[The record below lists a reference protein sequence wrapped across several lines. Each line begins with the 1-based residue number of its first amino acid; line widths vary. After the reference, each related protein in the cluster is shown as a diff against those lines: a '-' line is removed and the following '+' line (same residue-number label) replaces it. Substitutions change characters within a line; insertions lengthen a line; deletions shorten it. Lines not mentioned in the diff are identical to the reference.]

1 MYGDAIKK
9 FTDGLG
15 CRPTSFRTGSFSAN
29 DSTFPVCAELGLSV
43 TSHSCP
49 GRRMNNLRSNW
60 VDAPQQ
66 VHFAHPHNRLLEGD
80 LDLVEVPASTD
91 PDSMLWSGKHPQDL
105 RVELLDAKNQAFL
118 IDKLLVRERDRKVPV
133 RSIVALTHNI
143 FDFSDPSNFYRQTL
157 VRMGDDF
164 KRLADKHAVRLIPAT
179 IQETAQA
186 FRKSAKESHDRN
198 RT

>member
-1 MYGDAIKK
+1 
-9 FTDGLG
+9 
-15 CRPTSFRTGSFSAN
+15 
-29 DSTFPVCAELGLSV
+29 
-43 TSHSCP
+43 
-49 GRRMNNLRSNW
+49 MNNLRSNW